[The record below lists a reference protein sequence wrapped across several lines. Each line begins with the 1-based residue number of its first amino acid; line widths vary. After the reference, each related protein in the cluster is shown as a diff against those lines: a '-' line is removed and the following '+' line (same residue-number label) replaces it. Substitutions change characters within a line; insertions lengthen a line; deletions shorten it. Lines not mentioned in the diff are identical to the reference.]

1 MDWALSMLPFYLI
14 TKPFEKCSSS
24 ELQLDVTFDGINS
37 SFSIGIFSG
46 CHPCSLYLFWKLLL
60 FAGWLFSRMRII
72 IVSQMQSISIS
83 IISNA
88 IYHISP
94 KTNMVGYWL
103 LHRKNFVVA
112 DPVVS
117 LLLFGEKCNFF
128 CIYEPTHH
136 RDTIQNFNCLYL
148 GEPTPWK
155 ISHFFLHRN

>member
-14 TKPFEKCSSS
+14 TKPFEKCLSS

-37 SFSIGIFSG
+37 SFSIGIFSC

-72 IVSQMQSISIS
+72 IVSQMQSNSIS

-88 IYHISP
+88 ISHIT
-94 KTNMVGYWL
+94 KNQYGWL
-103 LHRKNFVVA
+103 LVIAQEKFSLSLTLSYRCYCLGKNA
-112 DPVVS
+112 I
-117 LLLFGEKCNFF
+117 FF
-128 CIYEPTHH
+128 AFEPTHH